1 MTIIPIKPPPKS
13 KKYFKLGDRLD
24 ELNDDALD
32 EMFYD
37 LRKSWRAEDV
47 GKLRYL
53 FVLWLLKNPEP
64 FLEDEI

>member
-1 MTIIPIKPPPKS
+1 M
-13 KKYFKLGDRLD
+13 LD
-24 ELNDDALD
+24 K
-32 EMFYD
+32 MFYD
-37 LRKSWRAEDV
+37 LRKSWHAEDV